1 MPISFIAQNPDL
13 LLGAVALIP
22 ALVLL
27 VMVYRHDKIEKEPL
41 GLLLLLL
48 IGGGAGSVVLSI
60 LGETV
65 LQNVLD
71 SFLSPYDSAILY
83 YVLLAFIVVACV
95 EEGTKLLFLKL
106 FSWKHSAFNY
116 TFDAVVYAV
125 FVSLGFAAI
134 ENVKYAF
141 NYGLTT
147 AISRAFTAVPG
158 HMSFAILM
166 GVFFGRA
173 KLCESLGLGDKARKN
188 LILSFL
194 VPMAFHGFY
203 DAACMINTGISTLV
217 FLVFLV
223 LMYILVFRL
232 LRSASRYDRPVA

>member
-1 MPISFIAQNPDL
+1 MPSFIADNPDL
-13 LLGAVALIP
+13 VLGAVALIP

-41 GLLLLLL
+41 SLLLLLL
-48 IGGGAGSVVLSI
+48 IVGGAGSVVLSI
-60 LGETV
+60 IGETV
-65 LQNVLD
+65 LQNALNSVLT
-71 SFLSPYDSAILY
+71 PYDNEILY
-83 YVLLAFIVVACV
+83 YVIFAFIVVACV

-116 TFDAVVYAV
+116 AFDAVVYAV

-141 NYGLTT
+141 NYGLST
-147 AISRAFTAVPG
+147 AILRAFTSVPG

-166 GVFFGRA
+166 GVFYGRA
-173 KLCESLGLGDKARKN
+173 KLCESYGLQDKARKN
-188 LILSFL
+188 MFLSFL
-194 VPMAFHGFY
+194 VPVLFHGFY
-203 DAACMINTGISTLV
+203 DATCMIERGYTTLI

-223 LMYILVFRL
+223 VMYILVFRL
-232 LRSASRYDRPVA
+232 LRQASQFDRPVV